1 MLSNPTLNYI
11 NCTSNIQILHRTFI
25 FKLFALLAKK
35 GPHSYK
41 AKKKSIVKNV
51 KICLDTPIANYGE
64 LDTCVF
70 KLTLLNAE
78 PKYKS
83 HCYYCFKMHE
93 EKGLGSKTEWMFH
106 MSLGFHQQL
115 WRFHIWE

>member
-41 AKKKSIVKNV
+41 AKKKKHS
-51 KICLDTPIANYGE
+51 
-64 LDTCVF
+64 
-70 KLTLLNAE
+70 
-78 PKYKS
+78 
-83 HCYYCFKMHE
+83 
-93 EKGLGSKTEWMFH
+93 
-106 MSLGFHQQL
+106 
-115 WRFHIWE
+115 